1 MKKVLVV
8 GGGPCGIF
16 AVGSLIARGHQVV
29 WSDAGKFKVGRLP
42 IYSSVP
48 ANTRNDFLVS
58 AFTDLPALNLS
69 ATNLPAHLLTQPLST
84 TALGISVKALKHA
97 TTSLLKRKGVESI
110 PSQVTRL
117 EFINNKEW
125 QVTFQEN
132 NQVIVDASI
141 LCLGGEPRTASSTT
155 IQTLQK
161 AGIAVIDHDQIV
173 CPEYLYQPKPR
184 LHLKG
189 KKVAIVGPSHS
200 GLLAA
205 RNAIKYGKC
214 KSVDLIGLE
223 PELRFA
229 EFREEGTEN
238 MWIKYDGTGLKGKVR
253 EWTLQELAKS
263 VYVCAG
269 HGVLASGA
277 SSSLQY
283 HHIDSAVE
291 SKTVEKILSLDVDVV
306 AWTTGFSADT
316 ACAGIQVIGS
326 NGNEIDLLKAHDGKT
341 GTFLEAPQLFGGGI
355 AFPEEWVDP
364 EGFVEGKLKLVICVS
379 TFNISL

>member
-161 AGIAVIDHDQIV
+161 AGINVIDHDRIV

-263 VYVCAG
+263 V
-269 HGVLASGA
+269 S

-326 NGNEIDLLKAHDGKT
+326 NGNEIDLLQAHDGKT

-364 EGFVEGKLKLVICVS
+364 EGFVEGKL
-379 TFNISL
+379 NW